1 MEPLDAALAVLR
13 EAGEPLHWTVIQDR
27 ALRQGLIDPF
37 AVTAVRATL
46 LGALREGIRTGALVR
61 AGTGV
66 YALAEPSE
74 SQDESQEESYTDGET
89 ETER

>member
-1 MEPLDAALAVLR
+1 MEPLDAAVAVLR

-37 AVTAVRATL
+37 AVTDVRATL
-46 LGALREGIRTGALVR
+46 LGALRDGVRTGALVR

-66 YALAEPSE
+66 YALAEPPKTR
-74 SQDESQEESYTDGET
+74 EEGRTDGET
-89 ETER
+89 KTAG

>member
-1 MEPLDAALAVLR
+1 MEALDAAIAVLR

-37 AVTAVRATL
+37 VVSDVRGTL
-46 LGALREGIRTGALVR
+46 LGALRDGVRAGVLER

-66 YALAEPSE
+66 YRLPSGTVAT
-74 SQDESQEESYTDGET
+74 TDA
-89 ETER
+89 

>member
-1 MEPLDAALAVLR
+1 MEALAAAVAVLR

-37 AVTAVRATL
+37 VVADVRATL
-46 LGALREGIRTGALVR
+46 LGALRDGVRTGVLAR

-66 YALAEPSE
+66 YELP
-74 SQDESQEESYTDGET
+74 GPPET
-89 ETER
+89 S